1 MIYSLEEKVLGLT
14 EKSGKLSSL
23 ADRQEQ
29 YSMRNCILIHA
40 VKENQNKD
48 TDEVV
53 INKIKSEMDLE
64 ISPGDIDLT
73 HRIGVPSKGK
83 NRPLIVK
90 FVRYIYGQKA
100 HIYQ

>member
-14 EKSGKLSSL
+14 EKFGKLSSL
-23 ADRQEQ
+23 VDRQEP
-29 YSMRNCILIHA
+29 YSMGNCILIHA

-73 HRIGVPSKGK
+73 HRIGVPSKGN

-90 FVRYIYGQKA
+90 FVRYIYG
-100 HIYQ
+100 